1 MAFRALLVGPRRA
14 RDSVHHSPCSG
25 DACSPTWLVALFR
38 HCHKLEDG
46 NLTAHLAPGTGSVR
60 LRSLVRLSRS
70 DSVARVRSAALVA
83 SRRGDGR
90 RSAMSKQQRE
100 GQFEVRPDLFL
111 PRHPGDVVRL
121 VAALAVLL
129 VSIKLV
135 NRNHIDELE
144 IDAFRLVND
153 LPGVLYRPAWLVMQL
168 GNVLV
173 VPVLAG
179 VAALTRRYRLAVNL
193 AVAGFGC
200 YFLAILV
207 KNLVH
212 RGRPSQFLPD
222 VNFHGPAASGLGY
235 ISGHAAVA
243 VALASVASPYLSRR
257 ARRVAWTL
265 ATVVCLSR
273 VYVGAHWPLDVI
285 GGAAVGFAVGAVVHL
300 LLGAPGGNPS
310 AGRVRR
316 ALVDSRFEPDQV
328 VAQGRPNAPRSARFL
343 ATTTGERLF
352 VKFIPRERRDWDLAY
367 RAWRRLTRRAASD
380 PGRFGSPSEQVERE
394 AYMLL
399 LAAAVGVR
407 VPRVLLARPT
417 GNGAGLLVME
427 YIPGDSLAELPSEQ
441 TDDQLLAELWRQVG
455 LLHAHRIAHHD
466 LGGWSVV
473 VDERDQPWL
482 VDFDASEAM
491 AGSPGL
497 AKDVAELLV
506 SLALLVGAQRAL
518 AGALAGLGPEVVGA
532 ALEQSQ
538 PSRFSMHTRDVL
550 RADPALWDDLRQQ
563 ATASLSLPGGPAPA
577 DPGPTGSA
585 ATTEEQSPGS

>member
-1 MAFRALLVGPRRA
+1 M
-14 RDSVHHSPCSG
+14 
-25 DACSPTWLVALFR
+25 
-38 HCHKLEDG
+38 
-46 NLTAHLAPGTGSVR
+46 TA
-60 LRSLVRLSRS
+60 
-70 DSVARVRSAALVA
+70 
-83 SRRGDGR
+83 
-90 RSAMSKQQRE
+90 QQQ
-100 GQFEVRPDLFL
+100 GQAKVRPDLFL

-121 VAALAVLL
+121 VTALTVLL
-129 VSIKLV
+129 VSIRLV

-153 LPGVLYRPAWLVMQL
+153 LPGVLYRPVWLVMQF

-173 VPVLAG
+173 VPVVVGL
-179 VAALTRRYRLAVNL
+179 AALTRRFRLAVNL

-207 KNLVH
+207 KGLVH
-212 RGRPSQFLPD
+212 RGRPSQYLPG
-222 VNFHGPAASGLGY
+222 VNVHGPAASGLGY

-273 VYVGAHWPLDVI
+273 VYVGAHLPLDVI
-285 GGAAVGFAVGAVVHL
+285 GGAAVGFAVGAAVHL
-300 LLGAPGGNPS
+300 ILGAPGGSPS

-316 ALVDSRFEPDQV
+316 ALLDSGFQPDEV
-328 VAQGRPNAPRSARFL
+328 VSQGRPDAPRSARFL
-343 ATTTGERLF
+343 ATTADGERLF

-399 LAAAVGVR
+399 LAGAAGVR

-427 YIPGDSLAELPSEQ
+427 YVPGASLAALRSEQ

-455 LLHAHRIAHHD
+455 LLQAHRIAHHD

-473 VDERDQPWL
+473 VDDRDQPWL

-497 AKDVAELLV
+497 VNDVAELLV
-506 SLALLVGAQRAL
+506 SLARVVGAQRAL

-538 PSRFSMHTRDVL
+538 PSRFSMHTRDIL
-550 RADPALWDDLRQQ
+550 RADPALWDDLRRQ
-563 ATASLSLPGGPAPA
+563 ATASRSSPGRPAPA

-585 ATTEEQSPGS
+585 ATTKEQSPGS

>member
-1 MAFRALLVGPRRA
+1 
-14 RDSVHHSPCSG
+14 
-25 DACSPTWLVALFR
+25 
-38 HCHKLEDG
+38 
-46 NLTAHLAPGTGSVR
+46 
-60 LRSLVRLSRS
+60 
-70 DSVARVRSAALVA
+70 
-83 SRRGDGR
+83 
-90 RSAMSKQQRE
+90 MSKQQRG
-100 GQFEVRPDLFL
+100 GQVEIRPDLIL

-121 VAALAVLL
+121 VASLAVLV

-153 LPGVLYRPAWLVMQL
+153 LPGVLYPLMWVVMQL

-200 YFLAILV
+200 YFLARLV
-207 KNLVH
+207 KDLVH
-212 RGRPSQFLPD
+212 RGRPSQYLPN
-222 VNFHGPAASGLGY
+222 VNLHGPAASGLGY
-235 ISGHAAVA
+235 VSGHAAVA

-300 LLGAPGGNPS
+300 LLGAPGGSPS

-316 ALVDSRFEPDQV
+316 ALADSRFEPEQV

-343 ATTTGERLF
+343 ATTTAGERLF

-394 AYMLL
+394 AYMIL
-399 LAAAVGVR
+399 LAGAAGVR

-417 GNGAGLLVME
+417 GSGAGLLVME
-427 YIPGDSLAELPSEQ
+427 YIPGAALAELPSAQ
-441 TDDQLLAELWRQVG
+441 LDDQLLAELWRQVG

-473 VDERDQPWL
+473 VDERHQPWL

-491 AGSPGL
+491 ADGLGL
-497 AKDVAELLV
+497 ADDVAELLV
-506 SLALLVGAQRAL
+506 SLAHVVGAERAL
-518 AGALAGLGPEVVGA
+518 AGALAGLGHEVVGP
-532 ALEQSQ
+532 ALEQADQST
-538 PSRFSMHTRDVL
+538 FSMRTRDDL
-550 RADPALWDDLRQQ
+550 RSDPALWEDLRRR
-563 ATASLSLPGGPAPA
+563 ARTARPPRGGSAPA
-577 DPGPTGSA
+577 DPGPIGSA
-585 ATTEEQSPGS
+585 PTTAE

>member
-1 MAFRALLVGPRRA
+1 
-14 RDSVHHSPCSG
+14 
-25 DACSPTWLVALFR
+25 
-38 HCHKLEDG
+38 
-46 NLTAHLAPGTGSVR
+46 
-60 LRSLVRLSRS
+60 
-70 DSVARVRSAALVA
+70 
-83 SRRGDGR
+83 
-90 RSAMSKQQRE
+90 MSKQQRE
-100 GQFEVRPDLFL
+100 GQVEVRPDLFL

-153 LPGVLYRPAWLVMQL
+153 LPGVLYPLMWVVMQL

-200 YFLAILV
+200 YFLARLV
-207 KNLVH
+207 KSLVH

-222 VNFHGPAASGLGY
+222 VNLHGPAASGLGY
-235 ISGHAAVA
+235 VSGHAAVA

-300 LLGAPGGNPS
+300 ILGAPGGNPS

-316 ALVDSRFEPDQV
+316 ALVDSGFEPDQV
-328 VAQGRPNAPRSARFL
+328 VAQGRADAPRSARFL
-343 ATTTGERLF
+343 ATTTAGERLF

-394 AYMLL
+394 AYMIL
-399 LAAAVGVR
+399 LAGAAGVR

-427 YIPGDSLAELPSEQ
+427 YIPGVALAELPSEQ
-441 TDDQLLAELWRQVG
+441 LDDQLLAELWRQVG

-466 LGGWSVV
+466 LGGRSVV
-473 VDERDQPWL
+473 VDERHQPWL

-491 AGSPGL
+491 AGGLGL
-497 AKDVAELLV
+497 ADDVADLLV
-506 SLALLVGAQRAL
+506 SLARTVGADRSL
-518 AGALAGLGPEVVGA
+518 TGALAGLGPEVVGS
-532 ALEQSQ
+532 ALEQGE
-538 PSRFSMHTRDVL
+538 PSRLSMQTRDAL
-550 RADPALWDDLRQQ
+550 RADPALWDTLRRRA
-563 ATASLSLPGGPAPA
+563 ATGRSSAGESAPT
-577 DPGPTGSA
+577 DPGPIASPP
-585 ATTEEQSPGS
+585 TTEEH

>member
-1 MAFRALLVGPRRA
+1 MM
-14 RDSVHHSPCSG
+14 
-25 DACSPTWLVALFR
+25 T
-38 HCHKLEDG
+38 E
-46 NLTAHLAPGTGSVR
+46 
-60 LRSLVRLSRS
+60 
-70 DSVARVRSAALVA
+70 
-83 SRRGDGR
+83 
-90 RSAMSKQQRE
+90 QRE
-100 GQFEVRPDLFL
+100 GQAKVRPDLFL

-121 VAALAVLL
+121 ITALAVLL
-129 VSIKLV
+129 MSIKLV

-212 RGRPSQFLPD
+212 RGRPSQYLPH
-222 VNFHGPAASGLGY
+222 VTLHGPAASGLGY

-265 ATVVCLSR
+265 ATMVCLSR

-285 GGAAVGFAVGAVVHL
+285 GGAAVGFAVGAAVHL
-300 LLGAPGGNPS
+300 ILGAPGGNPS

-316 ALVDSRFEPDQV
+316 ALVDSGFQPAEV
-328 VAQGRPNAPRSARFL
+328 VAQGRPDAPRSARFL
-343 ATTTGERLF
+343 TTTADGERLF

-367 RAWRRLTRRAASD
+367 RTWRRLTRRAASD

-394 AYMLL
+394 AYMIL
-399 LAAAVGVR
+399 LAGAVGVR
-407 VPRVLLARPT
+407 VPQVLLARPT
-417 GNGAGLLVME
+417 DNGAGLLVME
-427 YIPGDSLAELPSEQ
+427 YIPGESLAELRSEQ
-441 TDDQLLAELWRQVG
+441 MDDQLLAELWRQVG
-455 LLHAHRIAHHD
+455 ILHAHRIAHHD
-466 LGGWSVV
+466 LGRWSVV

-491 AGSPGL
+491 AGGLGL
-497 AKDVAELLV
+497 ADDVADLLV
-506 SLALLVGAQRAL
+506 SLAHVVGAQRAL
-518 AGALAGLGPEVVGA
+518 AGALAGLGPAVVGA

-538 PSRFSMHTRDVL
+538 PSRRRMQTRDVF
-550 RADPALWDDLRQQ
+550 RADLALWDDLRRQ
-563 ATASLSLPGGPAPA
+563 ATASRASPGGPAPA
-577 DPGPTGSA
+577 DRVGPGSA
-585 ATTEEQSPGS
+585 STEEQQLGS

>member
-1 MAFRALLVGPRRA
+1 MP
-14 RDSVHHSPCSG
+14 
-25 DACSPTWLVALFR
+25 
-38 HCHKLEDG
+38 
-46 NLTAHLAPGTGSVR
+46 
-60 LRSLVRLSRS
+60 
-70 DSVARVRSAALVA
+70 
-83 SRRGDGR
+83 
-90 RSAMSKQQRE
+90 KQQRE
-100 GQFEVRPDLFL
+100 RQVEVRPDLFL

-121 VAALAVLL
+121 VAALVVLL

-144 IDAFRLVND
+144 IDAFRLLND
-153 LPGVLYRPAWLVMQL
+153 LPGVLYRPAWLVMQF

-173 VPVLAG
+173 VPVLVG

-193 AVAGFGC
+193 AVAGVGC

-212 RGRPSQFLPD
+212 RGRPSQFLS

-235 ISGHAAVA
+235 VSGHAAVA

-257 ARRVAWTL
+257 GRRVAWTL

-285 GGAAVGFAVGAVVHL
+285 GGAAIGFAIGAVVHL
-300 LLGAPGGNPS
+300 ILGAPGGNPS

-328 VAQGRPNAPRSARFL
+328 VAQGRPDAPRSARFL
-343 ATTTGERLF
+343 ATTTTGERLF

-367 RAWRRLTRRAASD
+367 RAWRQLTRRAASD

-394 AYMLL
+394 AYMIL
-399 LAAAVGVR
+399 LAGAAGVR

-417 GNGAGLLVME
+417 GSGAGLLVME
-427 YIPGDSLAELPSEQ
+427 YIPGAALAELPSEQ
-441 TDDQLLAELWRQVG
+441 FGDQLLAELWRQVG

-473 VDERDQPWL
+473 VDERHQPWL

-491 AGSPGL
+491 ADGPGL
-497 AKDVAELLV
+497 ANDVAELLV
-506 SLALLVGAQRAL
+506 SLAHVVGAERSL
-518 AGALAGLGPEVVGA
+518 AGAIAGLGPEVVGV
-532 ALEQSQ
+532 ALEQVE
-538 PSRFSMHTRDVL
+538 PSRLSMQTSDAL
-550 RADPALWDDLRQQ
+550 RADPALWDSLRRL
-563 ATASLSLPGGPAPA
+563 AAAGRSSAGEGTPTN
-577 DPGPTGSA
+577 PGPIGSA
-585 ATTEEQSPGS
+585 PTTEEH

>member
-1 MAFRALLVGPRRA
+1 MTTDQL
-14 RDSVHHSPCSG
+14 
-25 DACSPTWLVALFR
+25 
-38 HCHKLEDG
+38 
-46 NLTAHLAPGTGSVR
+46 
-60 LRSLVRLSRS
+60 
-70 DSVARVRSAALVA
+70 
-83 SRRGDGR
+83 
-90 RSAMSKQQRE
+90 Q
-100 GQFEVRPDLFL
+100 GQAKVRPDLL
-111 PRHPGDVVRL
+111 LARHPGDVVRL
-121 VAALAVLL
+121 VTALVVLV

-153 LPGVLYRPAWLVMQL
+153 LPGALYRPVWLVMQL

-173 VPVLAG
+173 VPVVAG
-179 VAALTRRYRLAVNL
+179 LAALTRRFRLAVNL

-200 YFLAILV
+200 YFLARLV
-207 KNLVH
+207 KSLVH
-212 RGRPSQFLPD
+212 RGRPSQYLPD
-222 VNFHGPAASGLGY
+222 VHLHGPAASGLGY
-235 ISGHAAVA
+235 VSGHAAVV

-285 GGAAVGFAVGAVVHL
+285 GGAAVGFAVGAAVHL
-300 LLGAPGGNPS
+300 ILGAPGGSPS
-310 AGRVRR
+310 AGRIRR
-316 ALVDSRFEPDQV
+316 ALLDSGFQPDEV
-328 VAQGRPNAPRSARFL
+328 VAQGRPDAPRSARFL
-343 ATTTGERLF
+343 ATTADGERLF

-399 LAAAVGVR
+399 LAGAAGVR

-427 YIPGDSLAELPSEQ
+427 YIPGESLAALRSEQ
-441 TDDQLLAELWRQVG
+441 MDDQLLAELWRQVG
-455 LLHAHRIAHHD
+455 VLHAHRIAHHD

-497 AKDVAELLV
+497 VNDVAELLV
-506 SLALLVGAQRAL
+506 SLARVVGAQRAL

-538 PSRFSMHTRDVL
+538 PSRLSMHTRDIL
-550 RADPALWDDLRQQ
+550 GADPALWDDLRRQ
-563 ATASLSLPGGPAPA
+563 ATASRSSPDGPAPA

>member
-1 MAFRALLVGPRRA
+1 
-14 RDSVHHSPCSG
+14 
-25 DACSPTWLVALFR
+25 
-38 HCHKLEDG
+38 
-46 NLTAHLAPGTGSVR
+46 
-60 LRSLVRLSRS
+60 
-70 DSVARVRSAALVA
+70 
-83 SRRGDGR
+83 
-90 RSAMSKQQRE
+90 MSKQQE
-100 GQFEVRPDLFL
+100 GQAAVRSDLFL

-153 LPGVLYRPAWLVMQL
+153 LPGILYPLLWVIMQL

-212 RGRPSQFLPD
+212 RGRPSQYLPD
-222 VNFHGPAASGLGY
+222 LNLHGPAATGLGY

-265 ATVVCLSR
+265 AAVVCVSR

-300 LLGAPGGNPS
+300 ILGAPGGNPS

-316 ALVDSRFEPDQV
+316 ALVDSGFEPDEV

-343 ATTTGERLF
+343 ATTTDGERLF
-352 VKFIPRERRDWDLAY
+352 VKFIPHERRDWDLAY

-394 AYMLL
+394 AYMIL
-399 LAAAVGVR
+399 LAGAAGVR

-427 YIPGDSLAELPSEQ
+427 YIPGAALAALPYEQ
-441 TDDQLLAELWRQVG
+441 LDDQLLAELWRQVG
-455 LLHAHRIAHHD
+455 LLHARRIAHHD

-473 VDERDQPWL
+473 VDERHQPWL

-491 AGSPGL
+491 AGGLGL
-497 AKDVAELLV
+497 ADDVGELLV
-506 SLALLVGAQRAL
+506 SLARVVGAERSL

-532 ALEQSQ
+532 ALEQGE
-538 PSRFSMHTRDVL
+538 PSRLSMQTREAL
-550 RADPALWDDLRQQ
+550 RADPALWETLRGLA
-563 ATASLSLPGGPAPA
+563 ATGRSSAGESAPTNPGRI
-577 DPGPTGSA
+577 GSA
-585 ATTEEQSPGS
+585 PRTEEH

>member
-1 MAFRALLVGPRRA
+1 VEAM
-14 RDSVHHSPCSG
+14 
-25 DACSPTWLVALFR
+25 
-38 HCHKLEDG
+38 
-46 NLTAHLAPGTGSVR
+46 LT
-60 LRSLVRLSRS
+60 
-70 DSVARVRSAALVA
+70 
-83 SRRGDGR
+83 
-90 RSAMSKQQRE
+90 QRQN
-100 GQFEVRPDLFL
+100 GQAEARPDLFL

-153 LPGVLYRPAWLVMQL
+153 LPGVLYPLMWVVMQL

-193 AVAGFGC
+193 AAAGFGC
-200 YFLAILV
+200 YFLARLV
-207 KNLVH
+207 KSLVH
-212 RGRPSQFLPD
+212 RGRPSQYLPD
-222 VNFHGPAASGLGY
+222 VNLHGPAASGLGY
-235 ISGHAAVA
+235 VSGHAAVA
-243 VALASVASPYLSRR
+243 VALASVASPYLSRQ

-300 LLGAPGGNPS
+300 ILGAPGGNPS
-310 AGRVRR
+310 AGRVRH
-316 ALVDSRFEPDQV
+316 ALVDSGFEPDEV
-328 VAQGRPNAPRSARFL
+328 VAQGRPDAPRSARFL
-343 ATTTGERLF
+343 ATTDGGERLF

-394 AYMLL
+394 AYMIL
-399 LAAAVGVR
+399 LAGAVGVR

-417 GNGAGLLVME
+417 GSGAGLLVME
-427 YIPGDSLAELPSEQ
+427 YIPGAALAELPSEQ
-441 TDDQLLAELWRQVG
+441 LDDQLLAELWGQVG

-473 VDERDQPWL
+473 VDERHQPWL

-491 AGSPGL
+491 AGGLGL
-497 AKDVAELLV
+497 ADDVAELLV
-506 SLALLVGAQRAL
+506 SLAHIVGAERSL
-518 AGALAGLGPEVVGA
+518 AGALASLGPEVVGA
-532 ALEQSQ
+532 AMEQGE
-538 PSRFSMHTRDVL
+538 PSRLSMQTRDAL
-550 RADPALWDDLRQQ
+550 RADPALWDTLRRLA
-563 ATASLSLPGGPAPA
+563 ATGQSSAGESAPT
-577 DPGPTGSA
+577 DPGPIGSA
-585 ATTEEQSPGS
+585 PTTEEH

>member
-1 MAFRALLVGPRRA
+1 MP
-14 RDSVHHSPCSG
+14 
-25 DACSPTWLVALFR
+25 
-38 HCHKLEDG
+38 
-46 NLTAHLAPGTGSVR
+46 
-60 LRSLVRLSRS
+60 
-70 DSVARVRSAALVA
+70 
-83 SRRGDGR
+83 
-90 RSAMSKQQRE
+90 KQQQQ
-100 GQFEVRPDLFL
+100 GQVEVRPELFL

-153 LPGVLYRPAWLVMQL
+153 LPAVLYPPMWVVMQF

-222 VNFHGPAASGLGY
+222 VNLHGPAASGLGY
-235 ISGHAAVA
+235 VSGHAAVA

-300 LLGAPGGNPS
+300 LLGAPGGSPS

-328 VAQGRPNAPRSARFL
+328 VAQGRPDAPRSARFL
-343 ATTTGERLF
+343 ATTTAGERLF

-367 RAWRRLTRRAASD
+367 RAWRRLTRRAAND

-394 AYMLL
+394 AYMIL
-399 LAAAVGVR
+399 LASAAGVR

-427 YIPGDSLAELPSEQ
+427 YIRGAAVAELPSEQ
-441 TDDQLLAELWRQVG
+441 LDDQLLAELWRQVG
-455 LLHAHRIAHHD
+455 LLHTHRIAHHD

-473 VDERDQPWL
+473 VDERHQPWL

-491 AGSPGL
+491 AGGLGL
-497 AKDVAELLV
+497 ADDVAELLV
-506 SLALLVGAQRAL
+506 TLAHVVGAERSL

-532 ALEQSQ
+532 ALEQGE
-538 PSRFSMHTRDVL
+538 PSRLSMQTRDAL
-550 RADPALWDDLRQQ
+550 RADPTLWHTLRRLA
-563 ATASLSLPGGPAPA
+563 ATSRSSAGEPAPT
-577 DPGPTGSA
+577 DPGPIRSVP
-585 ATTEEQSPGS
+585 TTEEQ

>member
-1 MAFRALLVGPRRA
+1 MP
-14 RDSVHHSPCSG
+14 
-25 DACSPTWLVALFR
+25 
-38 HCHKLEDG
+38 
-46 NLTAHLAPGTGSVR
+46 
-60 LRSLVRLSRS
+60 
-70 DSVARVRSAALVA
+70 
-83 SRRGDGR
+83 
-90 RSAMSKQQRE
+90 KQQRE
-100 GQFEVRPDLFL
+100 GQVEVRPDLFL

-129 VSIKLV
+129 VSNKLV

-168 GNVLV
+168 GDVLV

-207 KNLVH
+207 KSLVD
-212 RGRPSQFLPD
+212 RGRPSQYLPD
-222 VNFHGPAASGLGY
+222 INPHGPAATGLGY
-235 ISGHAAVA
+235 VSGHAAVA

-273 VYVGAHWPLDVI
+273 VYVGVHWPLDVI

-300 LLGAPGGNPS
+300 ILGAPGGNPS
-310 AGRVRR
+310 AGRVHRV
-316 ALVDSRFEPDQV
+316 LVDSGFQPVDV
-328 VAQGRPNAPRSARFL
+328 VRQGRSDAPRSARFL

-394 AYMLL
+394 AYMIL
-399 LAAAVGVR
+399 LAGAAGVR

-417 GNGAGLLVME
+417 GSGAGLLVME
-427 YIPGDSLAELPSEQ
+427 YIPGVALAELPSEQ
-441 TDDQLLAELWRQVG
+441 LDDQLLTELWRQVG
-455 LLHAHRIAHHD
+455 LLHAHGIAHHD
-466 LGGWSVV
+466 LGDRSVV
-473 VDERDQPWL
+473 VDERHQPWL

-491 AGSPGL
+491 AGGLGL
-497 AKDVAELLV
+497 ADDVAELLV
-506 SLALLVGAQRAL
+506 SLARVVGAERSL
-518 AGALAGLGPEVVGA
+518 AGALAGLGPEVVGV
-532 ALEQSQ
+532 ALEQGK
-538 PSRFSMHTRDVL
+538 PSRLSMQTRDAL
-550 RADPALWDDLRQQ
+550 RADPALWDTLRRLA
-563 ATASLSLPGGPAPA
+563 ATGRSSAGESAPT
-577 DPGPTGSA
+577 DPGPIGSA
-585 ATTEEQSPGS
+585 PTTEEH